1 MENTNTKK
9 ARGFYG
15 KFNDENKELYES
27 IMGVSFTSQLEKFT
41 KKELAYL
48 SDLYEKKVKEIKD
61 ENKEEL
67 DSKDVLTI
75 AISLK
80 LKTVITK
87 RSINVNKYKYD
98 VNQQLP
104 VNKKTDARLKLKNVF
119 KPYSC

>member
-1 MENTNTKK
+1 MENTNSKK

-15 KFNDENKELYES
+15 KFNDENKSLYET

-61 ENKEEL
+61 SNKEEL
-67 DSKDVLTI
+67 DNKDVLAI

-80 LKTVITK
+80 LKTVVTK
-87 RSINVNKYKYD
+87 RSINVTKYRYD